1 MCETSAEEEK
11 DWPLVDPEEREGA
24 VAGCHPCGPWGKGER
39 PDCSHGAGL
48 SAHLSEATVRHVFG
62 HAAKRAQGGSGR
74 RLTLPPVLNKRAL
87 GEKSLPV
94 GAVSVLTLSLTVF

>member
-1 MCETSAEEEK
+1 MGRGEKVRGQTAVTELGFLPTSQ
-11 DWPLVDPEEREGA
+11 
-24 VAGCHPCGPWGKGER
+24 
-39 PDCSHGAGL
+39 
-48 SAHLSEATVRHVFG
+48 EATVRHVFG

>member
-1 MCETSAEEEK
+1 MFACLETSVEEEK

-48 SAHLSEATVRHVFG
+48 SAHLSEAKC
-62 HAAKRAQGGSGR
+62 AKSSV
-74 RLTLPPVLNKRAL
+74 TLRNEHRENLAI
-87 GEKSLPV
+87 
-94 GAVSVLTLSLTVF
+94 A